1 MEQFQGTTVKL
12 KMIRVILDG
21 EEYLD
26 TTHTCKVITYKKEE
40 GCIYLLTGKTEVTE
54 FSLDGIYE
62 CILLEGEEEVRCTG
76 MIRERYWNKLGKVL
90 VFQIEK
96 GFYKNPVN

>member
-1 MEQFQGTTVKL
+1 MERFQGTTVKL
-12 KMIRVILDG
+12 KMIRAVLDK
-21 EEYLD
+21 EEYVD
-26 TTHTCKVITYKKEE
+26 TTYICKVIAYKKEE

-62 CILLEGEEEVRCTG
+62 CILPDGEEEVRCTG

-90 VFQIEK
+90 VFRIEK